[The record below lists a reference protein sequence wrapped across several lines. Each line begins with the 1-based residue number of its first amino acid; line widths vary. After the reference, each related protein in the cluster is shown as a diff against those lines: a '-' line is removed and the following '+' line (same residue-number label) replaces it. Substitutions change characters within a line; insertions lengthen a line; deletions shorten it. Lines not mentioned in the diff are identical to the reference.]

1 MGLEYYRDQWICHCP
16 FEKCM
21 NKLQL
26 NQENCP
32 SEEVGQQFPWGMSLS
47 VFSPTLIKKLIKR

>member
-16 FEKCM
+16 FEICM
-21 NKLQL
+21 NQLQL

-32 SEEVGQQFPWGMSLS
+32 SEKRFDSNSYGNVFVS
-47 VFSPTLIKKLIKR
+47 VFTHIDKKIN